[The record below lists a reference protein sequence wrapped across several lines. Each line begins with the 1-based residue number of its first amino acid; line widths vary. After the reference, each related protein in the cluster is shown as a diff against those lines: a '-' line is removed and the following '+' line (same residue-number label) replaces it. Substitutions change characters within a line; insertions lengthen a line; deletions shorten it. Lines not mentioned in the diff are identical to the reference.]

1 MSGMLAVSSAGQT
14 LAIIGLVV
22 GFVVLLVVI
31 WLLSQVLAPL
41 RKALADVKSANTAG
55 MLTKGVPG
63 TEQLSTTQRLAN
75 SVPPLAL
82 AYLSKLGLAG
92 RAATP
97 APAHTFAAAPPPP
110 PPPTAQPAQAA
121 QQPAAPSSLPA
132 WKVFS
137 NQ

>member
-1 MSGMLAVSSAGQT
+1 MNEALAVSSTGQT

-22 GFVVLLVVI
+22 GFIVLLVVI

-63 TEQLSTTQRLAN
+63 TDQLGTTRRLAD

-82 AYLSKLGLAG
+82 AYLAKLGLAG
-92 RAATP
+92 KAASP
-97 APAHTFAAAPPPP
+97 APAQPFAAPPPRP
-110 PPPTAQPAQAA
+110 KPPTDRPS
-121 QQPAAPSSLPA
+121 QQHLDAPSKLPA

-137 NQ
+137 GQ

>member
-1 MSGMLAVSSAGQT
+1 
-14 LAIIGLVV
+14 
-22 GFVVLLVVI
+22 
-31 WLLSQVLAPL
+31 
-41 RKALADVKSANTAG
+41 

-92 RAATP
+92 KAATP
-97 APAHTFAAAPPPP
+97 APTQTFAAAPPPP
-110 PPPTAQPAQAA
+110 PPPPPPDRPSP

-137 NQ
+137 GQ

>member
-1 MSGMLAVSSAGQT
+1 
-14 LAIIGLVV
+14 
-22 GFVVLLVVI
+22 VLLVVI

-92 RAATP
+92 KAATP
-97 APAHTFAAAPPPP
+97 APTHTFAAAPPPP
-110 PPPTAQPAQAA
+110 PPPPAAQPS
-121 QQPAAPSSLPA
+121 QQHLDAPSSLPA

-137 NQ
+137 GQ

>member
-1 MSGMLAVSSAGQT
+1 MSHVLAVSAAGQT

-41 RKALADVKSANTAG
+41 TKALADVKSANTAG

-63 TEQLSTTQRLAN
+63 TEQLGTTRRLAD

-82 AYLSKLGLAG
+82 AYLAKLGLAG
-92 RAATP
+92 KAATP
-97 APAHTFAAAPPPP
+97 APAQAFAAAPLPTRP
-110 PPPTAQPAQAA
+110 PPPTDRPS
-121 QQPAAPSSLPA
+121 QQHLDAPSKLPA

-137 NQ
+137 GQ

>member
-1 MSGMLAVSSAGQT
+1 MTELAVSSAGQT

-63 TEQLSTTQRLAN
+63 TDQLGTTQRLAN

-92 RAATP
+92 KASTAAPT
-97 APAHTFAAAPPPP
+97 HTFAAAPPPP
-110 PPPTAQPAQAA
+110 PPPPPTAQPSP
-121 QQPAAPSSLPA
+121 QQPAAPSSQPA

-137 NQ
+137 GQ

>member
-1 MSGMLAVSSAGQT
+1 MTELAVSSAGQT

-63 TEQLSTTQRLAN
+63 TDQLGTTQRLAN

-92 RAATP
+92 KASTAAPT
-97 APAHTFAAAPPPP
+97 HTFAAAPPPP
-110 PPPTAQPAQAA
+110 PPPPPSAQPSP
-121 QQPAAPSSLPA
+121 QQPAAPSSQPA

-137 NQ
+137 GQ

>member
-1 MSGMLAVSSAGQT
+1 MSPAFAVSSTGQT

-31 WLLSQVLAPL
+31 WLLHEVLAPL
-41 RKALADVKSANTAG
+41 RKVLADVKSANTAP

-63 TEQLSTTQRLAN
+63 TEQLGTTRRLAD

-82 AYLSKLGLAG
+82 AYLAKLGLAG
-92 RAATP
+92 KAAAP

-110 PPPTAQPAQAA
+110 PPPPPTAQPSP

-137 NQ
+137 GQ